1 MDASPES
8 VDGSL
13 VAIQIFFIVA
23 LIIANGV
30 FAMAEIAIVSVR
42 KVRLQQKAED
52 GDRRAQLVLDLAE
65 NPNRF
70 LSTTQIGITLIGI
83 FAGAFGGATLAGVLQ
98 TWLAR
103 FSFLTPYAEEL
114 SLGVVVL
121 IITYLSLVLG
131 ELVPKRIALTHPE
144 GIALRMAGPM
154 NGLSRIASPAV
165 SLLSRSTDVLLKA
178 LGVRHTNDPPVTE
191 DEISALIQA
200 GTDAGVFEEEE
211 QELVE
216 RVFWLGDQ
224 RIGALMTPRNRI
236 VWLDIHEPVEQVRQ
250 KMMENRFARFPVGD
264 KSLDRL
270 VGMVQ
275 VTELWAAT
283 LAGEPLDNWTHHQ
296 RKPLFVP
303 ATLRALRLLELF
315 RTSGVHLAIVVD
327 EYGGTEGLVTL
338 NDLLE
343 EISGDLTMPAEPSV
357 VRRDDGSFL
366 VDGTLTM
373 DEVWEELDLEDRR
386 REPRGPYNTLGGF
399 IVGEM
404 GRIPT
409 SGQFVEAFGL
419 RFEVVDMDGNRV
431 DKVLI
436 RHLPPADDEDDD

>member
-1 MDASPES
+1 MDPTAES
-8 VDGSL
+8 LDTSL
-13 VAIQIFFIVA
+13 IAIQLIFLLV

-42 KVRLQQKAED
+42 KVRLQQLAED
-52 GDRRAQLVLDLAE
+52 GDRQARMALDLAE
-65 NPNRF
+65 SPNRF

-83 FAGAFGGATLAGVLQ
+83 FAGAFGGATIADGLNV
-98 TWLAR
+98 WLA
-103 FSFLTPYAEEL
+103 SFPAIEPYSEEL
-114 SLGVVVL
+114 SLGIVVL
-121 IITYLSLVLG
+121 TITYLSLVLG

-144 GIALRMAGPM
+144 GIAMRMAGPM
-154 NGLSRIASPAV
+154 NALSRIASPAV
-165 SLLSRSTDVLLKA
+165 SLLSGSTEILLRL
-178 LGVRHTNDPPVTE
+178 LGVRRGNEPPVTE

-236 VWLDIHEPVEQVRQ
+236 VWLDIHESVDQVRQ
-250 KMMENRFARFPVGD
+250 KMIENRFARFPVGD

-275 VTELWAAT
+275 VTELWASV
-283 LAGEPLDNWTHHQ
+283 LAGEPLDRWTDHQ

-343 EISGDLTMPAEPSV
+343 EISGDLTLPTEPSV
-357 VRRDDGSFL
+357 VRRDDGSL
-366 VDGTLTM
+366 LIDGSLTM
-373 DEVWEELDLEDRR
+373 DEVWDELDLDDRR

-399 IVGEM
+399 IVGEL
-404 GRIPT
+404 GRIPN
-409 SGQFVEAFGL
+409 SGQSFEAFGL

-431 DKVLI
+431 DKVLVSP
-436 RHLPPADDEDDD
+436 LPSVATDEDR

>member
-1 MDASPES
+1 MDPIPES
-8 VDGSL
+8 LDPSL
-13 VAIQIFFIVA
+13 VAIQVIFLLV

-42 KVRLQQKAED
+42 KVRLQQRAED
-52 GDRRAQLVLDLAE
+52 GDRRAQMALDLAE
-65 NPNRF
+65 SPNRF

-83 FAGAFGGATLAGVLQ
+83 FAGAFGGATLANGLDA
-98 TWLAR
+98 WLSR
-103 FSFLTPYAEEL
+103 FAVIAPYAEEIA
-114 SLGVVVL
+114 LGVVVL
-121 IITYLSLVLG
+121 LITYLSLVLG

-144 GIALRMAGPM
+144 GIAMRMAGPM
-154 NGLSRIASPAV
+154 NALSRIASPAV
-165 SLLSRSTDVLLKA
+165 ALLSGSTELLLRV
-178 LGVRHTNDPPVTE
+178 LGVRHGDDPPVTE

-216 RVFWLGDQ
+216 RVFRLGDL
-224 RIGALMTPRNRI
+224 RIGSLMTPRNRI
-236 VWLDIHEPVEQVRQ
+236 VWLDIHETVDQVRE
-250 KMMENRFARFPVGD
+250 KMVENRFARFPVGD

-270 VGMVQ
+270 VGMVL
-275 VTELWAAT
+275 VTELWASV
-283 LAGEPLDNWTHHQ
+283 LAGEPLAKWTDHQ
-296 RKPLFVP
+296 RKPHFVP

-315 RTSGVHLAIVVD
+315 RTSGIHLAIVVD

-343 EISGDLTMPAEPSV
+343 ELSGDLTLPTEPSV
-357 VRRDDGSFL
+357 IRRDDGSLL

-373 DEVWEELDLEDRR
+373 DEFWDELDLDDRR

-399 IVGEM
+399 IVGEL

-409 SGQFVEAFGL
+409 SGQSFESLGF

-431 DKVLI
+431 DKILVTILDEG
-436 RHLPPADDEDDD
+436 DDR